1 MPVKL
6 HAYKNSPPQ
15 PEGSRWLYTLGG
27 DGSNGKEYVTKDFQ
41 ELTDEVNR
49 RRATKGL
56 IKLQEAWETERP
68 LEEIFDSKKCHEA
81 CTFKDDHG
89 QSHKILRL
97 RESTVRIYFI
107 YPPPPPA
114 NAVLA
119 IKVSTKYTEKLKS
132 SDKNELARIANLVL
146 KHQEEPKNEQPAI
159 NRSKQLR

>member
-1 MPVKL
+1 MPIKF
-6 HAYKNSPPQ
+6 HPYKNSPPQ

-27 DGSNGKEYVTKDFQ
+27 DGSNGKEYVTKDFL
-41 ELTDEVNR
+41 ELTDEVDR
-49 RRATKGL
+49 RRAAKGL
-56 IKLQEAWETERP
+56 IKLKEAWATERP

-81 CTFKDDHG
+81 CTFTDDYG

-119 IKVSTKYTEKLKS
+119 IKVSTKYTEKLKNPE
-132 SDKNELARIANLVL
+132 KNE
-146 KHQEEPKNEQPAI
+146 
-159 NRSKQLR
+159 